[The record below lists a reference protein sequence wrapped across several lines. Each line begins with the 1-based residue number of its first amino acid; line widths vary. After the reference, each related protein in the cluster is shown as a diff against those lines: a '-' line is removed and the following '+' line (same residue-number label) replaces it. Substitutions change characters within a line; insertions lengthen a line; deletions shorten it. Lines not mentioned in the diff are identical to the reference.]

1 MAELVWSSTLA
12 FMAGTPILPYKYGES
27 RHSKVQSGCLW
38 PFSSQHG
45 SAILDA
51 AMLRDMVPVN
61 RMRGRSAWLISSWCR
76 RIAVSL
82 LGLSSRLFLC
92 SWFLSFP
99 DDIYSC
105 RVFMD
110 FERFLN
116 ELSYTLYPFWF
127 LFFLFCNPLGQ
138 SHIFIKFYW

>member
-1 MAELVWSSTLA
+1 MHCINRTGFKKKFLIKNYQSFLLGKAMSTVRECYPLD
-12 FMAGTPILPYKYGES
+12 IS
-27 RHSKVQSGCLW
+27 RAVRMFVA
-38 PFSSQHG
+38 FSSQHG

-61 RMRGRSAWLISSWCR
+61 RMRGRSAWLISSWWR

-92 SWFLSFP
+92 SGFLSFP

-105 RVFMD
+105 RIFMD
-110 FERFLN
+110 FERFFN
-116 ELSYTLYPFWF
+116 ELSYTLYFSG
-127 LFFLFCNPLGQ
+127 FCSFCFVL
-138 SHIFIKFYW
+138 